1 MSARVQLA
9 VGMIVFGS
17 ATPVSKLVV
26 EELPIFL
33 GAAARVALGALVLL
47 PFALARWDG
56 FRRLSRRDWLLVG
69 LIALFGMFGFT
80 AFLLY
85 GMRMVPGVT
94 GAVVMSTAPAVTATA
109 AILFLGESATWR
121 KLSALALAVGG
132 VMILQ
137 VGSSGGG
144 ESGGDGGGGGGSA
157 LLGALLVFAA
167 VCCEAAYTLLGKR
180 ASEDADPILVAFLA
194 AALSIPLFLPF
205 ALWQGIGFDFAG
217 VGWRSWAA
225 LAWYGAGTLS
235 LGTWFWYSGIA
246 RAEGTVAA
254 GFMGLMPVSAL
265 LLSYLLLG
273 EPFRWIH
280 LLGFAVTF
288 AGVLLIAWEHGRMA
302 RKSSP

>member
-1 MSARVQLA
+1 MSARLQLA
-9 VGMIVFGS
+9 LGMIVFGS
-17 ATPVSKLVV
+17 ATPVSKLVTDA
-26 EELPIFL
+26 LPVFV

-47 PFALARWDG
+47 PLALARRQS
-56 FRRLSRRDWLLVG
+56 FARLSRHDWLLVA

-80 AFLLY
+80 VFMLY
-85 GMRMVPGVT
+85 GMQLVPGVV

-109 AILFLGESATWR
+109 AILFLGESAGWR
-121 KLSALALAVGG
+121 KLGALALAVSG
-132 VMILQ
+132 VLILQ
-137 VGSSGGG
+137 LGSAGQG
-144 ESGGDGGGGGGSA
+144 EGQGDGGGA
-157 LLGALLVFAA
+157 PLLGTLLVFAA
-167 VCCEAAYTLLGKR
+167 VCCEAAYSLLGKR
-180 ASEDADPILVAFLA
+180 ASEGADPIVVAFLA
-194 AALSIPLFLPF
+194 AALSLPLFLPF
-205 ALWQGIGFDFAG
+205 ALWQADRVVLAE
-217 VGWRSWAA
+217 VTWQSWAA

-273 EPFRWIH
+273 EPFHWIH

-302 RKSSP
+302 RDAAD